1 MNPRLLGAFGESV
14 AAAYYRERGYQVE
27 RANYR
32 TRLGEVDLIV
42 AKEGALVFV
51 EVKARGPGAL
61 AAPGEAVT
69 PQKQRRR
76 SAAAKAYLAL
86 KNCADQPCRFDVV
99 EVRVDETDEP
109 HVHCIENAFTL

>member
-14 AAAYYRERGYQVE
+14 AAAYYRRQGYQVE

-42 AKEGALVFV
+42 EKDGALVFV

-69 PQKQRRR
+69 PRKQRRLI
-76 SAAAKAYLAL
+76 AAAQAYLAL
-86 KNCADQPCRFDVV
+86 QNCADRRCRFDVV
-99 EVRVDETDEP
+99 EVRVDEDGEP
-109 HVHCIENAFTL
+109 RLHCIENAFTL